1 LSSAINE
8 DGDELIEVIEDPNA
22 SNPDNDP
29 YDEDNVKDR
38 MNKILAILSEREKN
52 IVELYY
58 GINGSP
64 LTLEEIGEEY
74 GLTKERIRQIKEKC
88 IRKLRNNA
96 DVLQQ
101 QLFG

>member
-1 LSSAINE
+1 
-8 DGDELIEVIEDPNA
+8 
-22 SNPDNDP
+22 
-29 YDEDNVKDR
+29 
-38 MNKILAILSEREKN
+38 MEKN
-52 IVELYY
+52 VIELYY

-74 GLTKERIRQIKEKC
+74 DLTKERIRQIKEKC